1 MTVLLNSVSYVSKS
15 AIFGVFDKDPTIFS
29 AKWPWKVAIQNFGSQ
44 PSSSLSWGSF
54 ATDKSWEKDSDFAFE
69 SQLIKPQT
77 SLFSWLNLHPSF
89 STRTTT
95 MSWQSYV
102 DDQLLNT
109 RMVTHAVICG
119 HDGNIWASSNNF
131 SVRHLI
137 ILIKS
142 ILNLALEDAYIL
154 QFALLVNFTVENVE
168 IFSLEIFCKRGF
180 PVF

>member
-119 HDGNIWASSNNF
+119 HDGNIWASSMA
-131 SVRHLI
+131 
-137 ILIKS
+137 
-142 ILNLALEDAYIL
+142 NLLPNYL
-154 QFALLVNFTVENVE
+154 FHQSGGLF
-168 IFSLEIFCKRGF
+168 
-180 PVF
+180 